1 MRYYLVHGLCFLFLV
16 SCNTLKW
23 RKKYL
28 GKQMESFQLKYMKDN
43 QFNISIPLNE
53 RLIEGS
59 PRNLKRREIK
69 KNVKLFEKGLA
80 LVPDSISNTSKRTDS
95 FYFNKY
101 KIKYIKDHKLV
112 SKNIFFI
119 EN

>member
-1 MRYYLVHGLCFLFLV
+1 
-16 SCNTLKW
+16 
-23 RKKYL
+23 
-28 GKQMESFQLKYMKDN
+28 MKDN
-43 QFNISIPLNE
+43 QFNISIPVNE

-59 PRNLKRREIK
+59 PRNLKRSEVK

-80 LVPDSISNTSKRTDS
+80 LVPDSLSKASESTDS
-95 FYFNKY
+95 FYFNNY
-101 KIKYIKDHKLV
+101 KIKYIRDHKLI